1 MFEFGPSTVE
11 PPDDLVR
18 RLTQL
23 KLCRPADFRRARAAV
38 RRLSRD
44 LPAFDSVWID
54 ALAQLR
60 ILTPFQARELE
71 SGQPDSLLIGP
82 HVVVD
87 ELGEGPHG
95 RTLLA
100 RNSGRRELIVLKR
113 LDLPIEAIPDCRP
126 RLTDLI
132 ERSRDW
138 SHPNIVVPQ
147 ELLVVDGQPIVTI
160 SRWIPGLTLSEL
172 LIRRGRFPAEITLE
186 IARQL
191 ASGLASFQSRALV
204 HGDLRLSNIR
214 LNSSGTVVAVD
225 GGIRPAIC
233 PELTIHETLALDA
246 YDGVAPELIGTG
258 LGPNAGSE
266 IYALGCLLWQ
276 LLTGRPPYS
285 MADPLMKLAAHQ
297 SSRIADVRTLA
308 PDTPASLAESIFAM
322 TSPDVNERPR
332 SFDDLLQRWGR
343 PGLTSRSRL
352 KQYRKNFDGGVPHF
366 IQIGSA
372 APNNRWVM
380 TAVALFVVSG
390 MAFSFADRGMRN
402 HLLTISQRL
411 ADSLRRSPTVADNP
425 NPPVTSNTGQTEV
438 TTVRPTTSDGL
449 LALPVPNSQGEIL
462 LSEPG
467 PYDVVKIAN
476 TGRLTIRG
484 EPGVNPVIKIGK
496 EPLRLAG
503 TSVTLENLTVVCEDA
518 GQSLP
523 AMLLVKSQELSIR
536 GCAFERKQSSSASD
550 GHNFA
555 VAGWQPWSTDN
566 DSPAKSSIQIE
577 NSSFRVH
584 GSAVWLAEVPR
595 NVSISNCLKLNDGP
609 CLAISPKATPR
620 RCQLNLAFVTL
631 RDTGSLLKLSGRL
644 AEQKDAPPIEI
655 TGHDSVFALTPACPG
670 LIDVVTNRPRSDLSR
685 SVQMTGQGLIVPPG
699 ARIMSVT
706 GTNEKGIV
714 TVKTVDEADELFE
727 GILVSDLQFTGPISG
742 PPADSE
748 LASLTAPR
756 KATDANPGIDPKSI
770 PATGRLP

>member
-113 LDLPIEAIPDCRP
+113 LDLPIEAIPDSRN

-191 ASGLASFQSRALV
+191 AAGLASLQARALV

-343 PGLTSRSRL
+343 PGMTSRSRL
-352 KQYRKNFDGGVPHF
+352 KQYRKNVDGGVPHF
-366 IQIGSA
+366 IQMGSA

-380 TAVALFVVSG
+380 TAVLLFVVSG
-390 MAFSFADRGMRN
+390 MALSFADRGMRT
-402 HLLTISQRL
+402 HLLTISQRM

-425 NPPVTSNTGQTEV
+425 NPSVTSNTGQTEL

-484 EPGVNPVIKIGK
+484 EPGVNPAIKIGK

-536 GCAFERKQSSSASD
+536 GCAFERKQSGSASV

-609 CLAISPKATPR
+609 CLAISPKAIPR

-631 RDTGSLLKLSGRL
+631 RDAGSLLKLSGRL

-655 TGHDSVFALTPACPG
+655 AGHDSVFALSPACPG
-670 LIDVVTNRPRSDLSR
+670 LIELVTNRPRSDLSR

-706 GTNEKGIV
+706 GTNEKGSV

-727 GILVSDLQFTGPISG
+727 GILVSDLQFAGPISG

-756 KATDANPGIDPKSI
+756 KATDANPGIDPKTI

>member
-191 ASGLASFQSRALV
+191 ASGLAPLQSRALV

-343 PGLTSRSRL
+343 PGMTSRSRL

-476 TGRLTIRG
+476 TGPLTIRG

-609 CLAISPKATPR
+609 CLAISPKAIPR

-631 RDTGSLLKLSGRL
+631 RDAGSLLKLSGRL
-644 AEQKDAPPIEI
+644 AEQKDAPAIEI